1 MVATKISWK
10 MIREESYEYFQKASE
25 PLEIYGICSKILE
38 SEAVENVLVVSL
50 DTKLNIVG
58 ITNVGKGILDSVLM
72 HAREVFRPAILA
84 NAAAVILVHNHPSG
98 DPTPSRGDR
107 EVTVK
112 MQEKGDI
119 LGIRVLDHVII
130 GDKKYWSYR
139 ADREFYAGF

>member
-38 SEAVENVLVVSL
+38 SEAVENMLVVSL

-58 ITNVGKGILDSVLM
+58 ITNVGRGILDSVLM

-98 DPTPSRGDR
+98 DPTPSRVDR

-112 MQEKGDI
+112 MQEKGAI

-130 GDKKYWSYR
+130 GDKKYWSYQ